1 MCCLVIVFLYK
12 VKCHWNVRLLRVSGI
27 LLLGSWIAT
36 CMAIF
41 YLLKYSNLDILITRC
56 LELSNKVRG
65 LVLWEWLH
73 GAMNMPEICRQFWNK
88 QVKFRYSVYAKKDV
102 HQFLFGLHF
111 MLLKESFFL
120 THQDGVMHV
129 SDPWKKLQWKL
140 NENKNIFINEM
151 HLKMSSGKWLPLS
164 CPLYV
169 NAQIVILWI
178 MVYVAS
184 VSWFEYQ

>member
-12 VKCHWNVRLLRVSGI
+12 VKFHWNVRLLRVSGI

-88 QVKFRYSVYAKKDV
+88 QVKFRYSMYAKKDV
-102 HQFLFGLHF
+102 HQFLFGLHL
-111 MLLKESFFL
+111 MLLEESFFFNSSRWCDACFWPL
-120 THQDGVMHV
+120 EETSVKIE
-129 SDPWKKLQWKL
+129 WKQKYFHKWNAFENVIWKMAAP
-140 NENKNIFINEM
+140 ISPFI
-151 HLKMSSGKWLPLS
+151 
-164 CPLYV
+164 C
-169 NAQIVILWI
+169 
-178 MVYVAS
+178 
-184 VSWFEYQ
+184 